1 MRNDVM
7 FLTLSSKIDIIVAAF
22 NYGIVAVENNQ
33 IHMQREK
40 YRIYYGE
47 CFIKS
52 VSSWF

>member
-1 MRNDVM
+1 M

-47 CFIKS
+47 FRKRIFS
-52 VSSWF
+52 EISLT